1 MCVNVKGYCFYVYL
15 YFMDIYIIYKLVLI
29 YLCCVKL
36 FIFLLMMYCLV
47 NENVVS
53 CMEEL
58 IIIFI
63 IDVCVLCYILV
74 ILEV

>member
-1 MCVNVKGYCFYVYL
+1 MCVNVKGYCFYVFL

-53 CMEEL
+53 
-58 IIIFI
+58 
-63 IDVCVLCYILV
+63 
-74 ILEV
+74 